1 MRADRE
7 SPADGDATECPNVRM
22 SECPRR
28 PFRPSASRAPGR
40 GRRHART
47 RDRSFEMRARASF
60 ESSSPASSPA
70 SFARGSRASRAMR
83 RASSSRASSS
93 SSSSSL
99 FELVDAS
106 RRGVGVAPNDDARR
120 DIERAIDALAST
132 TRAKGD
138 DARSNNAKSYAR
150 WELAYTTEKETL
162 WLLGLKTRSKT
173 RAFQTLREDAKTL
186 SNEVVFNDGEVV
198 FKVDAVVEE
207 SSRATMKFRFTAA
220 SLTFRDKFSIPIPP
234 VGSGWFENVYVD
246 DERRVSRDSRGDTL
260 ICVKVK

>member
-7 SPADGDATECPNVRM
+7 SPADGDSTECPNVRM

-47 RDRSFEMRARASF
+47 RDRSFEMRARTSF

-70 SFARGSRASRAMR
+70 SFARG
-83 RASSSRASSS
+83 SRASSS

>member
-1 MRADRE
+1 M
-7 SPADGDATECPNVRM
+7 
-22 SECPRR
+22 
-28 PFRPSASRAPGR
+28 
-40 GRRHART
+40 
-47 RDRSFEMRARASF
+47 
-60 ESSSPASSPA
+60 
-70 SFARGSRASRAMR
+70 
-83 RASSSRASSS
+83 
-93 SSSSSL
+93 
-99 FELVDAS
+99 
-106 RRGVGVAPNDDARR
+106 APNDDARR

-260 ICVKVK
+260 ICVKVA

>member
-1 MRADRE
+1 MGSSGINRVH
-7 SPADGDATECPNVRM
+7 GD
-22 SECPRR
+22 
-28 PFRPSASRAPGR
+28 
-40 GRRHART
+40 ART
-47 RDRSFEMRARASF
+47 RDRSFEMRARTSF

-106 RRGVGVAPNDDARR
+106 RRGVGVAPDDDARR

-207 SSRATMKFRFTAA
+207 SSRATMKFRFRGFVDVQGQVFDSHSPGWQWMVRKRVRGRRAA
-220 SLTFRDKFSIPIPP
+220 RVEGFA
-234 VGSGWFENVYVD
+234 
-246 DERRVSRDSRGDTL
+246 RRHADLRKS
-260 ICVKVK
+260 KVK